1 MTSADLRCHFR
12 RAKLHVQRSLL
23 CELCAGSKYI
33 ACGFYLVCLQ
43 LRLFP
48 SSTPKERGAGK
59 QNISTQTLPKTML
72 LTFAFLFTLIGASAL
87 PSEGS
92 TALPAGCY
100 KPLPKGQLTGGV
112 STIHIK
118 SGGKQRTFLLSIPPE
133 YHSDTPAAAVLS
145 YHGGGKCAEDQLK
158 LDQLTN
164 PEFNSAAIVIYPQGI
179 DVRRVISSCCLIRYE
194 GNADKHKETWQ
205 GVPGAT
211 TDDIRFTSDILDH
224 VQDQYCIDPA
234 RISATGKSDGGGFCN
249 LLACDPGLSS
259 RIAAF
264 APVSGAFYIDSR
276 PCRPKTVKFPCHPSR
291 ADVPFLEFHGG
302 KDTVISYQGG
312 SRKKECLPAIPHFIR
327 QWASLDGLETD
338 NTTTH
343 VSQNTVLYTFGQ
355 GSKAGLVEHVY
366 DSAIGH
372 DWPSTVPNIDNKKH
386 GHHVAS
392 FNATPMILDFFA
404 KHPLSLGELPERRV
418 ETSKTLVSS
427 GAEEEKSYRQR
438 VLKRVISYI

>member
-1 MTSADLRCHFR
+1 
-12 RAKLHVQRSLL
+12 
-23 CELCAGSKYI
+23 
-33 ACGFYLVCLQ
+33 
-43 LRLFP
+43 
-48 SSTPKERGAGK
+48 
-59 QNISTQTLPKTML
+59 ML

-92 TALPAGCY
+92 PALPPGCY
-100 KPLPKGQLTGGV
+100 NPLPKGQLTGRV

-118 SGGKQRTFLLSIPPE
+118 SGGKRRTFLLSIPPE

-145 YHGGGKCAEDQLK
+145 YHGGGRTAEDQLK

-179 DVRRVISSCCLIRYE
+179 D
-194 GNADKHKETWQ
+194 ETWQ

-276 PCRPKTVKFPCHPSR
+276 PCRPKTVEFPCHPSR

-338 NTTTH
+338 NTTTR

-372 DWPSTVPNIDNKKH
+372 DWPSTVPNVDNKKR

-404 KHPLSLGELPERRV
+404 KHPLSLGEPPERRV

-427 GAEEEKSYRQR
+427 GAEEEKLYRQR
-438 VLKRVISYI
+438 VLKRVMSYI